1 MQMMR
6 NSKDIVMRLCNILY
20 MMILFLSVSFLVSAE
35 QGKRVAVI
43 IEVSDTIG
51 PATSD
56 YIQRGL
62 EKAADKGATVVILR
76 LDTPG
81 GLDTAMREINRA
93 IIASPIPVVLYV
105 APSGARA
112 ASAGTYMLYASHIA
126 AMSPATTLGAATP
139 VQIGGVPDLKPPTF
153 PDKESPDKE
162 SKDDDAVGDEDED
175 QSKEKEEA
183 KEKPAPV
190 TGDAMTKKIVND
202 AVAYIRSMAEM
213 RGRNADW
220 AEQAVREAASLTSEQ
235 ALLQDVIDI
244 VATDTTDLL
253 AKVDGWQVNI
263 NGQDVTL
270 DTSGLEIETIE
281 PDWRNELLSVITNPN
296 IAYILMLLGIYGLF
310 FELAN
315 PGFVL
320 PGVVGGICLLLAL
333 YALQVLPV
341 NYAGLALM
349 MLGIVFMIAE
359 IFAPSFGALGFGGII
374 AFVIGSVILF
384 DTEGSEIQVAIPIIV
399 AVTVISSTFFL
410 IVLRMIFAAHK
421 KPVVS
426 GVDEMLGSIGQVME
440 DFEESGRIHIHG
452 ETWQVQSKSPLRRG
466 DQVKVIAIDG
476 LILNVEPL
484 NLKTSVD
491 RP

>member
-1 MQMMR
+1 MR
-6 NSKDIVMRLCNILY
+6 NSKDMVIRLSNILY
-20 MMILFLSVSFLVSAE
+20 MMFLFLSVSFLLSAE
-35 QGKRVAVI
+35 QGKRAAVI
-43 IEVSDTIG
+43 LEVSDAIG

-62 EKAADKGATVVILR
+62 EKAADKGAVVVILR

-81 GLDTAMREINRA
+81 GLDTAMRDINRA
-93 IIASPIPVVLYV
+93 IIASSIPVIVYV

-153 PDKESPDKE
+153 PEKASN
-162 SKDDDAVGDEDED
+162 DDDANGDEDKD
-175 QSKEKEEA
+175 QSIEKDDA
-183 KEKPAPV
+183 SKKAPPV

-202 AVAYIRSMAEM
+202 AAAYIRSLAEM
-213 RGRNADW
+213 RGRNAEW
-220 AEQAVREAASLTSEQ
+220 AEKAVREAASLTSEEAMSQ
-235 ALLQDVIDI
+235 NVIDI
-244 VATDTTDLL
+244 IATDTADLL
-253 AKVDGWQVNI
+253 AKVDGWLVNI

-320 PGVVGGICLLLAL
+320 PGVIGGICLLLAM

-349 MLGIVFMIAE
+349 MLGIIFMIAE
-359 IFAPSFGALGFGGII
+359 IYAPSFGALGFGGII
-374 AFVIGSVILF
+374 SFVIGSVILF
-384 DTEGSEIQVAIPIIV
+384 DTEGNEIRVAIPIIV
-399 AVTVISSTFFL
+399 AVSILSSAFFL
-410 IVLRMIFAAHK
+410 IALRMILAAHR

-426 GVDEMLGSIGQVME
+426 GVDEMLGSIGQVVD
-440 DFEESGRIHIHG
+440 DFEELGRIHIHG
-452 ETWQVQSKSPLRRG
+452 EAWQVLSKTPLRRG
-466 DQVKVIAIDG
+466 DQVRVIAIEG
-476 LILNVEPL
+476 LILNVEPVREG
-484 NLKTSVD
+484 N
-491 RP
+491 

>member
-1 MQMMR
+1 MR
-6 NSKDIVMRLCNILY
+6 NSKDMVIRLSNILY
-20 MMILFLSVSFLVSAE
+20 MMFLFLSVSFLLSAE
-35 QGKRVAVI
+35 QGKRAAVI
-43 IEVSDTIG
+43 LEVSDAIG

-62 EKAADKGATVVILR
+62 EKAADRGAVVVILR

-81 GLDTAMREINRA
+81 GLDSAMRDINRA
-93 IIASPIPVVLYV
+93 IIASSIPVIVYV

-153 PDKESPDKE
+153 PEKEGN
-162 SKDDDAVGDEDED
+162 DDANGDEDKD
-175 QSKEKEEA
+175 QSKEKEDA
-183 KEKPAPV
+183 RKKTPPV

-202 AVAYIRSMAEM
+202 AAAYIRSLAEM
-213 RGRNADW
+213 RGRNAEW
-220 AEQAVREAASLTSEQ
+220 AEKAVREAASLTSEEAMSQ
-235 ALLQDVIDI
+235 NVIDVI
-244 VATDTTDLL
+244 ATDTTDLL
-253 AKVDGWQVNI
+253 AKVDGWLVNI
-263 NGQDVTL
+263 NGQAVTL
-270 DTSGLEIETIE
+270 ATSGLEIEIID

-320 PGVVGGICLLLAL
+320 PGVIGGICLLLAM

-359 IFAPSFGALGFGGII
+359 IYAPSFGALGFGGII
-374 AFVIGSVILF
+374 SFVIGSVILF
-384 DTEGSEIQVAIPIIV
+384 DTEGNEIRVAIPIIV
-399 AVTVISSTFFL
+399 AVSILSSAFFL
-410 IVLRMIFAAHK
+410 IALRMILAAHR

-426 GVDEMLGSIGQVME
+426 GVDEMLGSIGQVVD

-452 ETWQVQSKSPLRRG
+452 ETWQVLSKTPLRHG
-466 DQVKVIAIDG
+466 DQVRVIAIEG
-476 LILNVEPL
+476 LILNVEPV
-484 NLKTSVD
+484 KEGY
-491 RP
+491 